1 MMYLPQ
7 GTPFYVDMLVGEY
20 LYIDQYGIERV
31 NTINNIYEDYENVF
45 NYNLISIGKT
55 SILDYPKCNECP
67 VGTERLAME
76 FDEPLN
82 DDAGLSAEFVMR
94 RVIENG
100 LEKLKVQFVSTNAYS
115 DMNKSNFELPS
126 TFRDFSLPYGNYTL
140 IKQ

>member
-1 MMYLPQ
+1 
-7 GTPFYVDMLVGEY
+7 
-20 LYIDQYGIERV
+20 
-31 NTINNIYEDYENVF
+31 
-45 NYNLISIGKT
+45 
-55 SILDYPKCNECP
+55 
-67 VGTERLAME
+67 ME